1 MEWNPAPLK
10 KQQSSMISSPNT
22 DRGQKPWVEDE
33 WESISVCQA
42 GAGFKPGTVSLRV
55 CWRLNGQWWRRTAE
69 TS

>member
-55 CWRLNGQWWRRTAE
+55 C
-69 TS
+69 